1 MVMARVEKPRIPI
14 ALLIVVSALGSILG
28 IWLSHMYAEHRA
40 RMQLQAQIDSLQQDA
55 AVASAQYA
63 AATAAQQR
71 EQQRQADAQR
81 ARFVLEYGQRCVGGT
96 VINVSGSSYTQVLGS
111 AGRPVACSAG
121 MASEPL
127 R

>member
-1 MVMARVEKPRIPI
+1 MTMGMRI
-14 ALLIVVSALGSILG
+14 AAAVVGSILG
-28 IWLSHMYAEHRA
+28 IWSWNMYAEHRA
-40 RMQLQAQIDSLQQDA
+40 RVQAQAEIDSMQREV
-55 AVASAQYA
+55 AVASAKYA
-63 AATAAQQR
+63 VRSAAQQR

-96 VINVSGSSYTQVLGS
+96 VVNVSGSSYTQVLGS

>member
-1 MVMARVEKPRIPI
+1 MGRAEQPRIPI
-14 ALLIVVSALGSILG
+14 AVFIILSVFGSILG
-28 IWLSHMYAEHRA
+28 ISLSHMYAEHRA
-40 RMQLQAQIDSLQQDA
+40 RVQLQAQIDSFQRDV
-55 AVASAQYA
+55 AVASAKYA
-63 AATAAQQR
+63 VTSAAQQR
-71 EQQRQADAQR
+71 EQQRLSDEQR

-96 VINVSGSSYTQVLGS
+96 VINVSGSSYTQVLGL